1 MNLDTVSLSALLSII
16 TFEMMI
22 MNGHCS
28 SISVTGSER
37 KKMQRSSR
45 DSGRSN
51 RSKQQRESFV
61 SGASHSQGPRY
72 SSYVYSA
79 TGMQGP
85 FSAEQAAE
93 SASNP
98 FTWNALAR
106 ETQNINQWQTK
117 GKAKVETSQQGQS
130 KRTPR
135 WLYLAIKMMGGGYI
149 RGNTVYTS
157 EKTPSDF
164 GGPLKLSSFNRLLLS
179 SIIVEYL

>member
-1 MNLDTVSLSALLSII
+1 
-16 TFEMMI
+16 MI

-28 SISVTGSER
+28 SIGATGSER

-51 RSKQQRESFV
+51 RSKQQRASFV
-61 SGASHSQGPRY
+61 SGASHSQTQGPRY

-79 TGMQGP
+79 TGMEGP

-117 GKAKVETSQQGQS
+117 GKASVEHKSTRS
-130 KRTPR
+130 
-135 WLYLAIKMMGGGYI
+135 IKMDSEVALFTNQNDGRGYI

-179 SIIVEYL
+179 SINVEYL